1 MSTYRKIKVR
11 LQKREDKQE
20 DSKTNNGFPLPP
32 MYDKTGIIKAG
43 TFINATISDCLDY
56 KPENLSKEEFFESF
70 RKDILALTSA
80 YGLSEQNL
88 RKEIIKFIQPDTPEL
103 YLYIF
108 SDEDFIIAYNYLYPE
123 ETVRYFYRM
132 NQINKKY
139 IKGGSTQC
147 QQKEN

>member
-20 DSKTNNGFPLPP
+20 GSKTNNGFPLPP
-32 MYDKTGIIKAG
+32 IYDRSGIIKAG
-43 TFINATISDCLDY
+43 NFINDTISEFLDY

-70 RKDILALTSA
+70 RKDTLALTSV

-88 RKEIIKFIQPDTPEL
+88 RKEIIKIIQPDTPEL

-108 SDEDFIIAYNYLYPE
+108 SDEDFITAYHYLYPE
-123 ETVRYFYRM
+123 ETARYLYRM
-132 NQINKKY
+132 KLINERY